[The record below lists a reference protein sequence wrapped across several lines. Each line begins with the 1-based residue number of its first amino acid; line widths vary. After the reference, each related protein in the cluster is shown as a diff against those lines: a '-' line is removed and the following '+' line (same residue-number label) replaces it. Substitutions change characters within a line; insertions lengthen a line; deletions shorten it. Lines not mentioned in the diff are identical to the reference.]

1 MDGNSLP
8 SKEPNNLDGNSNNF
22 CQLNTVRNERAN
34 DEENSEDV
42 ISVSPEECGHVN
54 VPSDKDFSSEM
65 TSEQELVRRDSKNES
80 ELEMLKGDSETTQ
93 VDNAFQDCDAYTDAN
108 GALVKRITQKYSDSP
123 VENSNNNFVSPT
135 NVDGEQDDEYS
146 GNANIL
152 LNANCDSNNVNP
164 LNTEMKNA
172 STAEFSINNNNERCQ
187 TESLSANKT
196 NSLSLSNSCGKGNAS
211 EDDRVNGNDR
221 DLLIDRKRNDT
232 VEAFVDHSNAEAET
246 SAKDEAGATKE
257 DAGDFDEALEF
268 VVDHFA
274 ENSDDERKE
283 GPEEQ
288 VLVSELSDV
297 GRYSY
302 ACLMAH
308 SLHTLFGYSSSNRL
322 GFFQGTSLY

>member
-8 SKEPNNLDGNSNNF
+8 SKEPSKLDRNSNNF
-22 CQLNTVRNERAN
+22 CQLNTVRSESAN
-34 DEENSEDV
+34 DKENSEGV

-65 TSEQELVRRDSKNES
+65 TSEQELVRRGSKNKS
-80 ELEMLKGDSETTQ
+80 KLEMQKSDSETTQ
-93 VDNAFQDCDAYTDAN
+93 VDNAFQAYTDAN

-123 VENSNNNFVSPT
+123 VEISNKNFVSPT
-135 NVDGEQDDEYS
+135 NVDSKQDDEYS
-146 GNANIL
+146 GDVNIL
-152 LNANCDSNNVNP
+152 LNANCDSNTVNP
-164 LNTEMKNA
+164 LNTEVKIR
-172 STAEFSINNNNERCQ
+172 STREVSINNNSERYQ
-187 TESLSANKT
+187 TESVSANKT

-221 DLLIDRKRNDT
+221 DLLVDSKRNDT
-232 VEAFVDHSNAEAET
+232 VEAFVGCSNAEAET
-246 SAKDEAGATKE
+246 SAKDEAGDRKE
-257 DAGDFDEALEF
+257 DAGDFEDALEF

-274 ENSDDERKE
+274 ENSDDETKE

-322 GFFQGTSLY
+322 GFSQRTSLY